1 MRTTKLL
8 VAILGCAMLLL
19 AAGCAKKEPQTAT
32 VSLPSNPTTGYSW
45 KVEQSNDLFQ
55 ITSEFAEGEGGALG
69 AGGTDTFTLTPQASG
84 ETAVMFMYGRS
95 WEEAPES
102 EIVYNVKIDKNMQIT
117 VESVKAEMAGSM
129 EQMPETPQMEVK

>member
-1 MRTTKLL
+1 MRTKKLL

-45 KVEQSNDLFQ
+45 KVEQSNDLFE

-102 EIVYNVKIDKNMQIT
+102 KIVYNVKIDKNMQIT

>member
-1 MRTTKLL
+1 MRMKKLL
-8 VAILGCAMLLL
+8 VAVLGCAMLLL

-45 KVEQSNDLFQ
+45 KVEQSNDLFE

-95 WEEAPES
+95 WEEVPES
-102 EIVYNVKIDKNMQIT
+102 KIVYNVKIDKNMQIT

>member
-1 MRTTKLL
+1 MRTKKLL
-8 VAILGCAMLLL
+8 VAILGCAMLFL

-45 KVEQSNDLFQ
+45 KVEQSNDLFE

>member
-1 MRTTKLL
+1 MRTKKSL

-45 KVEQSNDLFQ
+45 KVEQSNDLFE

-102 EIVYNVKIDKNMQIT
+102 KIVYNVKIDKNMQIT

>member
-1 MRTTKLL
+1 MRMKKLL
-8 VAILGCAMLLL
+8 VAVLGCAMLLL

-45 KVEQSNDLFQ
+45 KVEQSNDLFE

-84 ETAVMFMYGRS
+84 ETAGMFMYGRS

-102 EIVYNVKIDKNMQIT
+102 KIVYNVKIDKNMQIT

>member
-1 MRTTKLL
+1 MRMKKLL
-8 VAILGCAMLLL
+8 VAVLGCAMLLL

-45 KVEQSNDLFQ
+45 KVEQSNDLFE

-117 VESVKAEMAGSM
+117 VESVKAEMTGSM